1 MGKREKWFPTSNFD
15 FNFDFRISS
24 FQFRN
29 RILDGSQNHF
39 PLSPFTQPGSSQS
52 LMECKRGKKEEKGG
66 NRDMES
72 SNDEV

>member
-1 MGKREKWFPTSNFD
+1 MVSDLEFRFQFRFSN
-15 FNFDFRISS
+15 

-29 RILDGSQNHF
+29 RILDGLQNHF

-52 LMECKRGKKEEKGG
+52 LMECKRGKKEGKGG